1 MSSLKNIIVTGSN
14 KGIGLGIADYLARQN
29 SWNVILAVRNVE
41 LGQKA
46 LQQLRQKY
54 PQASIQLERLDVSD
68 SKSIEQFVET
78 IKQKYNEIHVLV
90 NNAGV
95 LDRSENIDSKI
106 VKWTF
111 QTVNPILFRISTAQ
125 LSSPKRS
132 FLCLLSEEKSCHW
145 VQALENPPSMP

>member
-14 KGIGLGIADYLARQN
+14 KGIGLGIADYLAKQN
-29 SWNVILAVRNVE
+29 SWNVILAVRNLE

-54 PQASIQLERLDVSD
+54 PKASIQLERLDVSD
-68 SKSIEQFVET
+68 SKSIEQFLE
-78 IKQKYNEIHVLV
+78 IIRQKYKEIHVLV

-95 LDRSENIDSKI
+95 LDRSENIDSQT

-111 QTVNPILFRISTAQ
+111 QTVILILFRISMA
-125 LSSPKRS
+125 LSSSRKRS
-132 FLCLLSEEKSCHW
+132 FLYLPSEGKSCPW
-145 VQALENPPSMP
+145 DQV